1 MLKNISLGLGT
12 GTISVAVALVALLV
26 IAGTAFAAGD
36 ITVGSDQVDNT
47 GDNASV
53 DVTAAAPDGSGI
65 GNWEFEITYDVA
77 ELGTPVCTPLEGG
90 CEVNPGGAPGIIRV
104 AGAKGSTAGLTGT
117 VVLATIT
124 ADAGVDAGECSD
136 LTISSVTKFQ
146 DGDGEDIDDPSL
158 VPGQICVKAEAE
170 AEAEETDAPTDAPT
184 DAVEALPQTGGASG
198 TSSSVGSMVWLLA
211 AAGLTVVAGGA
222 WVLARAGREN

>member
-36 ITVGSDQVDNT
+36 ITVGSATVDNT

-65 GNWEFEITYDVA
+65 GNWEFEITYSVA
-77 ELGTPVCTPLEGG
+77 DLGTPVCTPIEGG
-90 CEVNPGGAPGIIRV
+90 CEVNPGGTPGIIRV
-104 AGAKGSTAGLTGT
+104 AGATGIVAGLEGT
-117 VVLATIT
+117 VLLARVT
-124 ADAGVDAGECSD
+124 ADAGVAAGECSD
-136 LTISSVTKFQ
+136 LTISSVAKFQ
-146 DGDGEDIDDPSL
+146 DGDAEDIDSPSL
-158 VPGQICVKAEAE
+158 VPGQICVAA
-170 AEAEETDAPTDAPT
+170 AATDAPTDAPT
-184 DAVEALPQTGGASG
+184 AAPTAGALPDTGGAPG
-198 TSSSVGSMVWLLA
+198 ASSSNSMAWLLA

>member
-36 ITVGSDQVDNT
+36 ITVGSATVDNT

-77 ELGTPVCTPLEGG
+77 ELGTPVCTPIKGG

-104 AGAKGSTAGLTGT
+104 AGAEGSTAGLTGT
-117 VVLATIT
+117 VTLVTIT
-124 ADAGVDAGECSD
+124 ADAGVDAGQCSD

-146 DGDGEDIDDPSL
+146 DQDAEDIADPSK
-158 VPGQICVKAEAE
+158 VPGQICVAA
-170 AEAEETDAPTDAPT
+170 AATDAPTDAPT
-184 DAVEALPQTGGASG
+184 ATPASVPQTGGAPG
-198 TSSSVGSMVWLLA
+198 ASSANSMAWLLA

>member
-26 IAGTAFAAGD
+26 MAGTAFAAAGL
-36 ITVGSDQVDNT
+36 TVGSDTVDNT

-53 DVTAAAPDGSGI
+53 DVSAAAPDGSGI
-65 GNWEFEITYDVA
+65 GNWEFEITYSVA
-77 ELGTPVCTPLEGG
+77 DLGTPVCTPIEGG

-104 AGAKGSTAGLTGT
+104 AGATGSVAGLEGT
-117 VVLATIT
+117 VLLARVT

-136 LTISSVTKFQ
+136 LTISSVTSFQ
-146 DGDGEDIDDPSL
+146 DGDGEDFDSPSK
-158 VPGQICVKAEAE
+158 VSGQICVAA
-170 AEAEETDAPTDAPT
+170 AATDAPTAAPT
-184 DAVEALPQTGGASG
+184 ATPASVPQTGGAPG
-198 TSSSVGSMVWLLA
+198 ASSANSMAWLLA

-222 WVLARAGREN
+222 WVLSRAGREN

>member
-12 GTISVAVALVALLV
+12 GTISVAVALIALLV
-26 IAGTAFAAGD
+26 VAGTAFAAGD
-36 ITVGSDQVDNT
+36 ITVGSDEVANT

-53 DVTAAAPDGSGI
+53 DVSAAAPDGSGI
-65 GNWEFEITYDVA
+65 GNWEFEITYSVA
-77 ELGTPVCTPLEGG
+77 DLGTPVCTPIEGG
-90 CEVNPGGAPGIIRV
+90 CEVNPGGTPGIIRV
-104 AGAKGSTAGLTGT
+104 AGATGIVAGLEGT
-117 VVLATIT
+117 VLLARIT

-136 LTISSVTKFQ
+136 LTISSVTSFQ
-146 DGDGEDIDDPSL
+146 DGDGEDFDSPAL
-158 VPGQICVKAEAE
+158 GAGQICVK

-184 DAVEALPQTGGASG
+184 ATPASVPQTGGAPG
-198 TSSSVGSMVWLLA
+198 ASSANSMAWLLA